1 MRLIYIMGREKLTDI
16 SEKEASEKLINISK
30 LVEALDQFAQKRD
43 WGQFHSPKNLVM
55 ALSGEVGELT
65 ALFQWLT
72 ENESSQITDPN
83 LSQNIRDELA
93 DVLFYLIRLASVLKV
108 DLNAAAVHKLKINE
122 EKYPADK
129 FRGSNKKYNQT

>member
-1 MRLIYIMGREKLTDI
+1 MTDI
-16 SEKEASEKLINISK
+16 SEKEASKKLIDISK

-108 DLNAAAVHKLKINE
+108 DLNAAALHKLKVNE